1 MPKGRL
7 GGVLLGVV
15 TLAYPLIVYLCLGR
29 LEPRWLA
36 VLLVALGLVRLGVG
50 RTATAW
56 AIAGAAVFLAML
68 TWWGNDWM
76 PLKLYP
82 VGVNGLMLLLF
93 GTSLV
98 HPPSAV
104 ERLARLREP
113 NLPLAAVAYT
123 RKVTQVWCVF
133 FALNGLVALATALWA
148 SDAVWTLY
156 NGLVSYVL
164 MGTVAG
170 VEWLVR
176 RRVRGRMATS
186 TSPLADPA
194 TRGIHG

>member
-1 MPKGRL
+1 M
-7 GGVLLGVV
+7 LGVV

-50 RTATAW
+50 STATAW
-56 AIAGAAVFLAML
+56 AIASAALFLAML
-68 TWWGNDWM
+68 TWWGNAWM

-82 VGVNGLMLLLF
+82 VGVNGFMLLVF
-93 GTSLV
+93 GASLV
-98 HPPSAV
+98 RPPSAV

-113 NLPLAAVAYT
+113 NLPPQAVAYT

-133 FALNGLVALATALWA
+133 FAVNGMVALATALWA
-148 SDAVWTLY
+148 SDALWTLY
-156 NGLVSYVL
+156 NGLVAYVL
-164 MGTVAG
+164 MGALAA

-176 RRVRGRMATS
+176 QRVRGRMAAQT
-186 TSPLADPA
+186 PVDAA
-194 TRGIHG
+194 T